1 MKLAKYFLVVLF
13 ILLTGSPG
21 VAAGPT
27 WPKIDTA
34 LSAWQGEKN
43 LLLISSAE
51 TPLETTAVQQVLEQ
65 VLLHGFAVR
74 IDAAVADSDTGLIL
88 ELRDGKQMSMA
99 ILRRASDKAIIAFE
113 RHVQA
118 PEAGPAAAP
127 ATAPL
132 QVNPLS
138 SPAVPSA
145 PVVAA
150 EPRIAADLPG
160 PLALPGKPRSVAVLK
175 NTTDADLIIAL
186 QSDTGVT
193 RYRMQDHQLR
203 ALGEFKKKNKALRA
217 LYLESGDPDHDGA
230 TELAAVW
237 ADDLQGIYT
246 GTDSRL
252 SSTIL
257 ESNRQGF
264 SAQQG
269 PGAFIRLLKGKGLVQ
284 FRGKY
289 SLWHGPVRALQTGEE
304 GWTAGNEPVS
314 WASSNL
320 FDITP
325 LDDTVA
331 LQRTAAGQLRLVSL
345 ENGQPLP
352 GGTLLYDLGDFEG
365 APVAVSLE
373 TPEYRSGFSKEDM
386 VRETWWHLPP
396 RVTVTSDGTA
406 YTIRRGRSAGL
417 PLVGKPSGRDQLIA
431 LHWNGHQVT
440 VTEPFAGVEAF
451 MLDFALIENQGSVKA
466 ALLLLNQKPDGSGNA
481 YLQIV
486 PFTGHP

>member
-27 WPKIDTA
+27 WAKIDTA

-43 LLLISSAE
+43 LVLVSTAE
-51 TPLETTAVQQVLEQ
+51 APLETIAVQEVLEQ
-65 VLLHGFAVR
+65 VLLHDFAVR
-74 IDAAVADSDTGLIL
+74 IDAAVAAGGSGLIL

-118 PEAGPAAAP
+118 SDARPDAPP
-127 ATAPL
+127 ATAPV
-132 QVNPLS
+132 QAKPLS

-145 PVVAA
+145 PVVVA
-150 EPRIAADLPG
+150 EPHPAADLPG
-160 PLALPGKPRSVAVLK
+160 PLALPGKPRSVAVIK
-175 NTTDADLIIAL
+175 NATDADLIVVL
-186 QSDTGVT
+186 QSDAGVT
-193 RYRMQDHQLR
+193 RYRMQDHQLQ
-203 ALGEFKKKNKALRA
+203 ALSEFKTKKKALRA

-257 ESNRQGF
+257 ESRRQGF

-269 PGAFIRLLKGKGLVQ
+269 PDAFVRLLNGKGLVQ
-284 FRGKY
+284 FRGRY
-289 SLWHGPVRALQTGEE
+289 SLWHGPVRALQVGGE
-304 GWTAGNEPVS
+304 GWAAGNEPVS

-325 LDDTVA
+325 LDDAVA

-406 YTIRRGRSAGL
+406 YTIRRGRSTGL
-417 PLVGKPSGRDQLIA
+417 PLIGKPSGRDQLIA
-431 LHWNGHQVT
+431 LHWNGRQVT
-440 VTEPFAGVEAF
+440 VAEPFAGVEAF
-451 MLDFALIENQGSVKA
+451 ILDFALIENRGSVQA
-466 ALLLLNQKPDGSGNA
+466 ALLLLNQKPDGSGKA